1 MVINTNMTEKV
12 IKLLTYSIIYFGT
25 YLRTT
30 ATKNWN
36 FFYLC
41 VCLNET
47 SLRLPEVKL
56 LPTVFLQAI
65 SLPWKDAARRYT

>member
-12 IKLLTYSIIYFGT
+12 IKLLTYSIIYFAT

-30 ATKNWN
+30 ATIKLKP
-36 FFYLC
+36 FYLC

-56 LPTVFLQAI
+56 LPTAFLQAI
-65 SLPWKDAARRYT
+65 GLP